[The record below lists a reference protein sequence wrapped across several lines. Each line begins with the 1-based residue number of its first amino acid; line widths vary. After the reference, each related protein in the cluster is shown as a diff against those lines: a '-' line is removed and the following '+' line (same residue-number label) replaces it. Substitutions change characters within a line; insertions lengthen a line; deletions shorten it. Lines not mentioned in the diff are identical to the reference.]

1 MPPLMV
7 RDRSSTASRLR
18 LLWDDSRRLEV
29 YVVGTA
35 AIATWL
41 KFAMMVVHWRSPS
54 LWLP

>member
-1 MPPLMV
+1 MV